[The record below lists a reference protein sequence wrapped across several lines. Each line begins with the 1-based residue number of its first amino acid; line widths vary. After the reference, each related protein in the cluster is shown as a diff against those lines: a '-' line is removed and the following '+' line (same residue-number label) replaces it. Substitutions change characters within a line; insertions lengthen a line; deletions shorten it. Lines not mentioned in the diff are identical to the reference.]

1 MNIDPCAGIGG
12 AYVIDPKTGERVL
25 ASTLSTDDKPLIDD
39 KVWNMLDTIKYLKE
53 HQSDNNEPID
63 PIAA

>member
-12 AYVIDPKTGERVL
+12 AYVIDPKTGERIPAGTPITTAEYVTADEGWAMIDSL
-25 ASTLSTDDKPLIDD
+25 KKLTAKP
-39 KVWNMLDTIKYLKE
+39 E
-53 HQSDNNEPID
+53 PNEPLD